1 MRDRLQIGELAKLAG
16 VTTKTLRHYH
26 KLGLLA
32 EPPRTEAG
40 YRLYGASDLLRLQ
53 RIRRMQQV
61 GLSLAQIRF
70 VLGNPD
76 EERSLWGV
84 LGGLLEEVEAQ
95 IAELEARRT
104 LIQRLLAEENL
115 DALERS
121 TDSLPT
127 IRLLEEKLGHLLAE
141 IPPDLWEQEK
151 AIWSVLDGF
160 HWPQSYQEDLQ
171 VSVQAAIQF
180 ATDHPDQYRALLAQ
194 AAAFAALAHVPEAS
208 EEVER
213 VADLFAQSPIVHH
226 FEQEMPPAT
235 PMPAP
240 FADVL
245 GDLLSTQLSPA
256 QRRLITILEQ
266 RFGQSLGARSQWSDE
281 R

>member
-16 VTTKTLRHYH
+16 VTPKTLRHYH
-26 KLGLLA
+26 KIGLLA

-40 YRLYGASDLLRLQ
+40 YRLYGAGDLLRLQ

-76 EERSLWGV
+76 EERSLWGI
-84 LGGLLEEVEAQ
+84 LGGLLEEVEVQ
-95 IAELEARRT
+95 LAELEARRD
-104 LIQRLLAEENL
+104 LIRQLLAEESL
-115 DALERS
+115 DALERPAS
-121 TDSLPT
+121 DLPT
-127 IRLLEEKLGHLLAE
+127 IRLLEEQLGHLLSE

-160 HWPQSYQEDLQ
+160 HWPQPYQDDLQ
-171 VSVQAAIQF
+171 ANVQAAIRF
-180 ATDHPDQYRALLAQ
+180 ATEQPEQYRALIAQ
-194 AAAFAALAHVPEAS
+194 ASAFAALANVPEES

-213 VADLFAQSPIVHH
+213 VADLFSQSPVVHH
-226 FEQEMPPAT
+226 FEQAMTPADPLPT
-235 PMPAP
+235 Q
-240 FADVL
+240 FADVM

-256 QRRLITILEQ
+256 QRRLIAILEQ
-266 RFGQSLGARSQWSDE
+266 RFEGQ
-281 R
+281 